1 MSGFLRFHLVSTEN
15 HIRVSK
21 TARYFTLGNSG
32 PAVTDVWFACHGYG
46 QLAADFVKEFECI
59 DAPGRLIVVP
69 EALSR
74 FYLQDAPGFHAA
86 DAKIGATWMTREDR
100 DAEITDYVN
109 YLDTLYEHVF
119 SRIDRSKARV
129 TVLGFSQGG
138 ATVNRWLMHGKA
150 RADRLIMWGSLFA
163 SDIDLTAA
171 AKLFQAVD
179 LNIVYG
185 KRDQFANPAII
196 AKYESTVRQL
206 GVPYNL
212 IAFEGGHRMDRG
224 TLERFAAIRL

>member
-1 MSGFLRFHLVSTEN
+1 MSTEH
-15 HIRVSK
+15 HIQVSK
-21 TARYFTLGNSG
+21 TARYFTLGISG
-32 PAVTDVWFACHGYG
+32 RGVTDVWFACHGYG

-59 DAPGRLIVVP
+59 DSPERLIVVP

-74 FYLQDAPGFHAA
+74 FYIQAGPGFHAP
-86 DAKIGATWMTREDR
+86 DAKVGATWMTREDR
-100 DAEITDYVN
+100 DAEITDYVS
-109 YLDTLYEHVF
+109 YLDTLYAHVF
-119 SRIDRSKARV
+119 STIDRSTVRV

-138 ATVNRWLMHGKA
+138 ATVNRWLMRGKV

-163 SDIDLTAA
+163 SDIDLAAA
-171 AKLFQAVD
+171 AKLFQAID

-185 KRDQFANPAII
+185 KRDQFASADII
-196 AKYESTVRQL
+196 ANYEATIKQI

-224 TLERFAAIRL
+224 TLTRLAEAPL